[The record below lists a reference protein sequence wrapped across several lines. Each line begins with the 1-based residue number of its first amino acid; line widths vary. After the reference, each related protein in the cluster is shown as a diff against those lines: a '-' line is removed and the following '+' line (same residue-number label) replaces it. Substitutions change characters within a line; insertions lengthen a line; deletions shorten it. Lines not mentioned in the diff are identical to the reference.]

1 MSAASGAKEQYP
13 GVSGALPAHD
23 PGLRWRRVFPGEERQ
38 ISVLR
43 RWLTSLLP
51 ECPAREDAA
60 YVATELGSNAVR
72 HTDSGR
78 GGWLTVEVTWHRAI
92 LRVAVADCGSQTWP
106 RMIEDSSD
114 EHGRGLL
121 LVRGLALHTGV
132 CGDDRGRLVW
142 ADIPWP
148 DPRAVPPPSW
158 QEPYEAAIR
167 DAEVAL
173 ARRFAG
179 VPAWFGRSTMQW
191 WALANWGELVTAPTA
206 RELSMLLNDLL
217 EARPTQ
223 PHPAWRAVGV
233 DAPAAHPSAQDRMP
247 GGPAT
252 RRPPISHLPQGYRP
266 GPPQGYH
273 RSLPQGA
280 QGYRPSLPQGYRPG
294 GRTLER
300 GAARMPGRRQRQWP
314 SPVTCP

>member
-1 MSAASGAKEQYP
+1 MSAASGANDYP
-13 GVSGALPAHD
+13 GVSGALPPSD

-51 ECPAREDAA
+51 DCPAREDAA

-72 HTDSGR
+72 HTASGQ
-78 GGWLTVEVTWHRAI
+78 GGWLTVEVTWHRAV

-106 RMIEDSSD
+106 RMIEDSAD

-132 CGDDRGRLVW
+132 CGDRRGRLVW

-173 ARRFAG
+173 AKRFAG
-179 VPAWFGRSTMQW
+179 IHAWFGRSTMQW
-191 WALANWGELVTAPTA
+191 WALASWGELLTAPTA
-206 RELSMLLNDLL
+206 RELAMLLNDLL
-217 EARPTQ
+217 DAQPTRP
-223 PHPAWRAVGV
+223 HRAWRAEQA
-233 DAPAAHPSAQDRMP
+233 DAPVVHPPGRGTMP
-247 GGPAT
+247 GGPAQH
-252 RRPPISHLPQGYRP
+252 PPAAPLPQLYHPGLPSAYRAP
-266 GPPQGYH
+266 RHWP
-273 RSLPQGA
+273 
-280 QGYRPSLPQGYRPG
+280 
-294 GRTLER
+294 ER
-300 GAARMPGRRQRQWP
+300 GARAGGSRPRHWP
-314 SPVTCP
+314 RPVTCP

>member
-1 MSAASGAKEQYP
+1 MDPAVPPERQVILLTADSPFTEIAPYTCAGGLDSGRNGGTGWIGDGSREGGRMSAASGAKEQYP

-148 DPRAVPPPSW
+148 DPRAVPPAWTLRRRIP
-158 QEPYEAAIR
+158 QPRTACPAGPRLGARPFRTCPR
-167 DAEVAL
+167 D
-173 ARRFAG
+173 
-179 VPAWFGRSTMQW
+179 
-191 WALANWGELVTAPTA
+191 TA
-206 RELSMLLNDLL
+206 R
-217 EARPTQ
+217 ARPRGTIA
-223 PHPAWRAVGV
+223 PCPRGPRGTVLPCPRGTVREGARLSGALLACPAGANANGRA
-233 DAPAAHPSAQDRMP
+233 
-247 GGPAT
+247 
-252 RRPPISHLPQGYRP
+252 L
-266 GPPQGYH
+266 
-273 RSLPQGA
+273 
-280 QGYRPSLPQGYRPG
+280 
-294 GRTLER
+294 
-300 GAARMPGRRQRQWP
+300 
-314 SPVTCP
+314 

>member
-1 MSAASGAKEQYP
+1 MSAASGAKERMSAASGAKEEYP

-51 ECPAREDAA
+51 DCPAREDAA

-72 HTDSGR
+72 HTASGR
-78 GGWLTVEVTWHRAI
+78 GGWLTVEVTWHRAV

-106 RMIEDSSD
+106 RMIEDSAD

-173 ARRFAG
+173 AKRFAG
-179 VPAWFGRSTMQW
+179 VHAWFGRSTMQW
-191 WALANWGELVTAPTA
+191 WALPRWGELITAPTA
-206 RELSMLLNDLL
+206 RELAILLNDMLD
-217 EARPTQ
+217 ARPAQ
-223 PHPAWRAVGV
+223 PPPAWRAAGV
-233 DAPAAHPSAQDRMP
+233 DPPVVH
-247 GGPAT
+247 PAT
-252 RRPPISHLPQGYRP
+252 PSHVPGDPTTRHPPVPHLP
-266 GPPQGYH
+266 
-273 RSLPQGA
+273 
-280 QGYRPSLPQGYRPG
+280 QGYRPSLPQGSRSAR
-294 GRTLER
+294 RTFER
-300 GAARMPGRRQRQWP
+300 GVARSPGIRPRHWP
-314 SPVTCP
+314 KPVTCP

>member
-13 GVSGALPAHD
+13 GVSGALAGHD

-51 ECPAREDAA
+51 DCPAREDAA

-72 HTDSGR
+72 HTASGR
-78 GGWLTVEVTWHRAI
+78 GGWLTVEVTWHRAV

-106 RMIEDSSD
+106 RMIEDSAD

-121 LVRGLALHTGV
+121 LVRGLALRTGV

-148 DPRAVPPPSW
+148 DPRAVASPSW

-167 DAEVAL
+167 EAEVAL
-173 ARRFAG
+173 AKRFVG
-179 VPAWFGRSTMQW
+179 VHAWFGRSTMQW
-191 WALANWGELVTAPTA
+191 WALPSWGELVTAPTA
-206 RELSMLLNDLL
+206 RELATLLNDLL
-217 EARPTQ
+217 DARPTP

-233 DAPAAHPSAQDRMP
+233 DSPAARAAAQGHLA

-252 RRPPISHLPQGYRP
+252 GRLSVPH
-266 GPPQGYH
+266 PPQGF
-273 RSLPQGA
+273 RPGLPQSS
-280 QGYRPSLPQGYRPG
+280 RPAR
-294 GRTLER
+294 RTLER
-300 GAARMPGRRQRQWP
+300 GAVRVPGVRPRRWP

>member
-1 MSAASGAKEQYP
+1 MPAASGAKEQYP
-13 GVSGALPAHD
+13 GVSGALPLND

-51 ECPAREDAA
+51 DCPAREDAA

-72 HTDSGR
+72 HTASGQ
-78 GGWLTVEVTWHRAI
+78 GGWLTVEVTWHRAV

-106 RMIEDSSD
+106 RMIEDSAD

-148 DPRAVPPPSW
+148 DPRAVPQPSW
-158 QEPYEAAIR
+158 QEPYEAAIH

-173 ARRFAG
+173 AKRFAG

-191 WALANWGELVTAPTA
+191 WALPSWGELVTAPTA
-206 RELSMLLNDLL
+206 RELSRLLKDMLD
-217 EARPTQ
+217 ARTGQ
-223 PHPAWRAVGV
+223 PLPAMRMVSADVAVAHPAVQGSR
-233 DAPAAHPSAQDRMP
+233 P
-247 GGPAT
+247 G
-252 RRPPISHLPQGYRP
+252 RPPARYPPAPRLPQGYRP
-266 GPPQGYH
+266 G
-273 RSLPQGA
+273 LPA
-280 QGYRPSLPQGYRPG
+280 GYRAGKRS
-294 GRTLER
+294 LER
-300 GAARMPGRRQRQWP
+300 GAVRAPGMRSRHWP